1 LTGGYLLD
9 TSVFSALAPGRPEM
23 LTPAGDWLR
32 KNVDSFRICAV
43 TLSEIQQGIS
53 KLQRRGGV
61 ERANRL
67 KDWLDAIY
75 IEAPERI
82 ISIDRFVAI
91 EAGAMSDAATA
102 LGRNLGFPDILI
114 AATAKVHNAKLLTRN
129 GRHFLPLGIS
139 FSDPFENASN

>member
-1 LTGGYLLD
+1 LSGGYLLD

-23 LTPAGDWLR
+23 LTPAGEWLR

-75 IEAPERI
+75 IETPERI
-82 ISIDRFVAI
+82 IAIDRFIAI
-91 EAGAMSDAATA
+91 EAGALSDAATA
-102 LGRNLGFPDILI
+102 LGRNPGFPDILI
-114 AATAKVHNAKLLTRN
+114 AATAKVHDAELLTRN
-129 GRHFLPLGIS
+129 GRHFAPLGIS
-139 FSDPFENASN
+139 FSDPFENAAN